1 VNFCTL
7 LERAHLQDA
16 ITQVYAEYQSDP
28 FVIARL
34 LSHIFLVPSE
44 CRLSQD
50 IDTITCFL
58 ATFNASKLAQKAALE
73 KMANMVQQFFSF
85 HDPCP
90 PLFPPVIQ
98 IVHPLCP
105 ALLVHH
111 NPTTRISL
119 QSPLHP
125 CCCQVLSHTIVSHQ

>member
-111 NPTTRISL
+111 NPTTRDSVASMISL
-119 QSPLHP
+119 RSY
-125 CCCQVLSHTIVSHQ
+125 